1 MQQKQP
7 ISKFVL
13 QYLMKA
19 QINIVPN
26 STAYLAMDVWPGQY
40 DKITIFPTVKSRVV
54 IDLVNYASTVLI
66 YGHKWLG
73 YSMNYSW

>member
-26 STAYLAMDVWPGQY
+26 STAYLAMDV
-40 DKITIFPTVKSRVV
+40 
-54 IDLVNYASTVLI
+54 
-66 YGHKWLG
+66 
-73 YSMNYSW
+73 